1 MNLKRLS
8 LVLLLSCL
16 LPSYGF
22 SDVIFTDAQYEELS
36 QTLDLLQKEQEK
48 QKKYE
53 EDLKKQVQAY
63 KMTSEDL
70 MRVMQERQSYYK
82 KRTTFW
88 IAGSALMIIAS
99 SVISY
104 EVGKHHEYIR

>member
-1 MNLKRLS
+1 MNLKRLL

-53 EDLKKQVQAY
+53 EERKKY
-63 KMTSEDL
+63 EEDL
-70 MRVMQERQSYYK
+70 MRAMQEQQSYYK

-104 EVGKHHEYIR
+104 EVGKYHECIR